1 MACACS
7 KKKASP
13 SFVVE
18 LPDGTTKTYRSETVA
33 KKIVAAKGGSY
44 KPA

>member
-7 KKKASP
+7 KKKGNP
-13 SFVVE
+13 SFVVK

-44 KPA
+44 EPA

>member
-1 MACACS
+1 MGCACN

-13 SFVVE
+13 SYVVT
-18 LPDGTTKTYRSETVA
+18 LPDGSAKTYRSETVA